1 MSADERNDTIA
12 QLSLATYPYP
22 GEKSKKHKEIQIMKR
37 YLSLA
42 LALILALSVFC
53 GVSVFAED
61 AEVNR
66 IPPTCVH
73 LWDDENSYYYGDWTV
88 YSCTQDVRH
97 MYRVVRCALCGARDD
112 KIHSSEYRSADN
124 HDYVYISHTQVNGT
138 MRDVYVCSKC
148 NKTKYV

>member
-1 MSADERNDTIA
+1 
-12 QLSLATYPYP
+12 
-22 GEKSKKHKEIQIMKR
+22 MKR
-37 YLSLA
+37 FLSVV

-53 GVSVFAED
+53 GVSVSADD
-61 AEVNR
+61 AEVYAA
-66 IPPTCVH
+66 PSCVH

-112 KIHSSEYRSADN
+112 KIHSSEYRTADN